1 MWCCQFKLRRYVD
14 IFKNHNFSTL
24 KFCLENLYVK
34 ISGDAPAL
42 ACKLLA
48 HKIQSPQEREALQ
61 ALAVLEACVKSCGP
75 SFHTEV
81 GKFKF
86 LNEMIKL
93 VSPKYLVSII
103 PYNLK
108 KNPQLSIFR
117 IFIFFRHLELQNT
130 LRKKLLNCCMFG
142 VPKNWRR
149 KLKSQKLM
157 ICLKNKELSLKI
169 PNMLEMPY
177 LLQLYHQENRHL

>member
-14 IFKNHNFSTL
+14 ILFKNHNFSTL
-24 KFCLENLYVK
+24 KFCLENFYVK

-93 VSPKYLVSII
+93 VSPKYLVS
-103 PYNLK
+103 LK
-108 KNPQLSIFR
+108 DA
-117 IFIFFRHLELQNT
+117 
-130 LRKKLLNCCMFG
+130 
-142 VPKNWRR
+142 
-149 KLKSQKLM
+149 
-157 ICLKNKELSLKI
+157 
-169 PNMLEMPY
+169 
-177 LLQLYHQENRHL
+177 

>member
-1 MWCCQFKLRRYVD
+1 M
-14 IFKNHNFSTL
+14 
-24 KFCLENLYVK
+24 YVK

-108 KNPQLSIFR
+108 K
-117 IFIFFRHLELQNT
+117 E
-130 LRKKLLNCCMFG
+130 
-142 VPKNWRR
+142 VPT
-149 KLKSQKLM
+149 
-157 ICLKNKELSLKI
+157 
-169 PNMLEMPY
+169 
-177 LLQLYHQENRHL
+177 